1 MKYET
6 KYEMKCTMIKN
17 NDTTTIAMAK
27 PIDFIMRGTRFHY
40 AWIVLACIFLVLLTS
55 AGIRATPSV
64 MILPLEH
71 EFGWSR
77 TTISFIISVN
87 IALYGLI
94 GPFSAAAMQRYG
106 IRPMVI
112 GALLLLSSGT
122 FASTFMTL
130 PWHMV
135 LIWGI
140 VVGAGSGIAANTL
153 AATIVSRWFET
164 RRGLAM
170 GILTASAATGQM
182 VFLPL
187 MAYMVDHAGW
197 RAVALMVSGVAALAI
212 PLVLVFLP
220 ERPESIGLRRYGMP
234 DITTGAQKEDILPAQ
249 NPLMI
254 ALNAIRK
261 AIKIRD
267 FWLLFFSF
275 FVCGMS
281 TNGYIGSHFI
291 AMCSDYGI
299 SAVGGASILATM
311 GMLDLV
317 GTTMSGWLSDR
328 FNPRVLLFWYYGLR
342 GVALLFLPHA
352 FGLSYFGLPVFAFIY
367 GLDWIATVPPTV
379 RLANDVFGRLSAPII
394 FGWIV
399 AGHQLGAASATLL
412 AGAMRNSIGSYTY
425 SSMLMGTACIVAA
438 VMVLRIQG
446 HTMEHTLVGPTV
458 KN

>member
-1 MKYET
+1 M
-6 KYEMKCTMIKN
+6 N
-17 NDTTTIAMAK
+17 STIQA
-27 PIDFIMRGTRFHY
+27 IISRTRINY
-40 AWIVLACIFLVLLTS
+40 VWIVLGITFLALLAA

-71 EFGWSR
+71 EFGWNVA
-77 TTISFIISVN
+77 TISFVISVN

-106 IRPMVI
+106 IRPMVL
-112 GALLLLSSGT
+112 GALILLAIGT
-122 FASTFMTL
+122 FASTYMTM

-135 LIWGI
+135 LAWGI
-140 VVGAGSGIAANTL
+140 LVGSGSGVVANTL

-170 GILTASAATGQM
+170 GILTASSATGQM

-187 MAYMVDHAGW
+187 MAYMVGHFGW
-197 RAVALMVSGVAALAI
+197 RSVALLVAAVAALAI
-212 PLVLVFLP
+212 PLVAIFLP
-220 ERPESIGLRRYGMP
+220 ERPQDIGLKRYGQL
-234 DITTGAQKEDILPAQ
+234 DDLPAETSEPKK
-249 NPLMI
+249 NPLSI
-254 ALNAIRK
+254 AFSALGK
-261 AIKIRD
+261 AVKIRD

-291 AMCSDYGI
+291 TMCGDYGI
-299 SAVGGASILATM
+299 TAVGAASMLATM

-317 GTTMSGWLSDR
+317 GTTASGWLSDR

-342 GVALLFLPHA
+342 GLALIFLPHA
-352 FGLSYFGLPVFAFIY
+352 FGLSYFGLPIFALFY

-379 RLANDVFGRLSAPII
+379 RLANDVFGRLAAPIV

-412 AGAMRNSIGSYTY
+412 AGYLRNSLGSYTV
-425 SSMLMGTACIVAA
+425 SSMLMGGACLIAA
-438 VMVLRIQG
+438 VMVLRIKG
-446 HTMEHTLVGPTV
+446 HSVSDEFMPVAPAL
-458 KN
+458 NR